1 MSSGLLLP
9 GNINTA
15 LLTECSVPG
24 PDQLGQSGVE
34 KEEALCQS
42 LGSCQAPLGS
52 QLSLAGS
59 SCSLP
64 LLHRTLKPEEGWP
77 VGSGACQ
84 HSGNSGKELHASHAV
99 QKTVWSVARNYG
111 WPLRAVPMAKTTDE
125 AFSCLVPGLTAQH
138 LLSSSRALYQH
149 HLAVMAQASQLSH
162 PLCHLPLPRLR
173 LIK

>member
-1 MSSGLLLP
+1 MLLP

-24 PDQLGQSGVE
+24 SDQLGQSGME
-34 KEEALCQS
+34 KEEALCQF

-64 LLHRTLKPEEGWP
+64 LLHRTLRPAEGWAE
-77 VGSGACQ
+77 GSGACQ
-84 HSGNSGKELHASHAV
+84 HSGNSGKELHAGHAV
-99 QKTVWSVARNYG
+99 QKTVRPMVRNSG
-111 WPLRAVPMAKTTDE
+111 WPWRAVPMVKTTDE
-125 AFSCLVPGLTAQH
+125 AFSCSVPGLTAQH
-138 LLSSSRALYQH
+138 LLSSSRALYQPCQH
-149 HLAVMAQASQLSH
+149 HLAVMKQASHLPH
-162 PLCHLPLPRLR
+162 PLCHLPLPRLH